1 MIVTVEDLFCYLYK
15 FSKSKRVTAK
25 IDIRTISISVIVPS
39 RLVRRAKREISQQL
53 RIGIILNV
61 YSDKIAYKKGLY
73 K

>member
-1 MIVTVEDLFCYLYK
+1 MIVTVEDLFCYLHK
-15 FSKSKRVTAK
+15 LSKSKRVTAK